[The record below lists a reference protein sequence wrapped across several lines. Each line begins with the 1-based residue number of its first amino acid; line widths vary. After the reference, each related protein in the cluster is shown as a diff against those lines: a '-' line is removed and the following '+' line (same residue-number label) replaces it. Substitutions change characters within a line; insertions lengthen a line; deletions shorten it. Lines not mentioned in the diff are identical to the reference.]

1 MQKTVQVT
9 IDINIARKA
18 LSLAGFWK
26 IAENGTDD
34 EVFQR
39 VLDMMKSYGAT
50 TEIRE
55 DMISE
60 DAASLLTAMAVL
72 AADCEPRVADGS
84 AGFAS
89 MFSEFDEEVCNNGVA
104 F

>member
-1 MQKTVQVT
+1 MEKTVQVT
-9 IDINIARKA
+9 VDINIARKA
-18 LSLAGFWK
+18 LGLAGFWK
-26 IAENGTDD
+26 IAESGTDD

-50 TEIRE
+50 TEIRD

-60 DAASLLTAMAVL
+60 DAASLLTTMAIL
-72 AADCEPRVADGS
+72 ATDCEPRVADGS
-84 AGFAS
+84 AGFVS

>member
-1 MQKTVQVT
+1 MEKIVKVTVN
-9 IDINIARKA
+9 IEIARKA
-18 LSLAGFWK
+18 LELAGFWK
-26 IAENGTDD
+26 LASEGTDD

-50 TEIRE
+50 TEIR
-55 DMISE
+55 DDYMSS
-60 DAASLLTAMAVL
+60 DAASLLTTMAIL
-72 AADCEPRVADGS
+72 AADNDPRVADGS

-89 MFSEFDEEVCNNGVA
+89 MFSEFDESVCNNGIA

>member
-1 MQKTVQVT
+1 MEKTVRVS
-9 IDINIARKA
+9 IDITIARKA

-26 IAENGTDD
+26 IAESGTDD

-50 TEIRE
+50 TEIRD

-60 DAASLLTAMAVL
+60 DAASLLTTMAIL

-84 AGFAS
+84 AGFTA
-89 MFSEFDEEVCNNGVA
+89 MFSEFDDNVCNDGVA